1 MLVQGTGTVKRGP
14 AIAQQSYECPG
25 VPRCWIYGTS
35 AGDEQKFSVTPLWSA
50 INLTT
55 PGTPE
60 VAPGT
65 IEIPPYPMN
74 TVFKITS
81 NPLTFKGINVPIR
94 VLTWQWLN
102 AAGVPSYIQF
112 AGGPLLV
119 QRSAYITERGSMVV
133 TAFVNGVE
141 QVDTVKVIGPEIR
154 LTLQKESMLPSQIY
168 TGRNK
173 PDTQMVQVS
182 VVDRNDQV
190 MPNRLVNM
198 TLSAV
203 EGAAGHA
210 HINSSKPK
218 PAGLISPQV
227 NTGPTGTI
235 YVKYTAPD
243 ASGPVKITASSNGAG
258 ITGKELMIKVPGLVS
273 YAAGPDYGLVGSTT
287 IHPSNHYATTTHIS
301 MLQQLASDFRNYF
314 PTAETLKYND
324 SSLEL
329 GGVFDVKDTLTSRW
343 QPPHRGHRFGNNTDL
358 RTHNPVTG
366 NPILTVKQKRWIQ
379 YVWYRKLPPAN
390 QNIIDH
396 TIISG
401 DAPHFHLV
409 Y

>member
-1 MLVQGTGTVKRGP
+1 MRSCATCLLVVAVSMSSVACAERQSPFEPLSIRPSSVVLLPGITDQALPMGADPYDPSMTVNLPTYAEQVIVAFKFSGLVNVGAARPSKGSTVINGSGYWRGDAIQACYVNVIFRYQLGLSWGPGACHTSPPVSLRTDTVLVQGTGTVKRGP

-35 AGDEQKFSVTPLWSA
+35 AGGDEQKFSVTPLWSA

-227 NTGPTGTI
+227 NTGPNGNDLCQ
-235 YVKYTAPD
+235 VH
-243 ASGPVKITASSNGAG
+243 GPRCQWTSKNH
-258 ITGKELMIKVPGLVS
+258 GL
-273 YAAGPDYGLVGSTT
+273 
-287 IHPSNHYATTTHIS
+287 
-301 MLQQLASDFRNYF
+301 
-314 PTAETLKYND
+314 
-324 SSLEL
+324 
-329 GGVFDVKDTLTSRW
+329 
-343 QPPHRGHRFGNNTDL
+343 
-358 RTHNPVTG
+358 
-366 NPILTVKQKRWIQ
+366 
-379 YVWYRKLPPAN
+379 
-390 QNIIDH
+390 
-396 TIISG
+396 
-401 DAPHFHLV
+401 
-409 Y
+409 